1 MTLSSKT
8 RLDDRFRGEQEF
20 VFVSFRETQQ
30 IFPDLIHRL
39 FAGPNPNSDLS
50 LLKYVSHDAVCGL

>member
-1 MTLSSKT
+1 MI
-8 RLDDRFRGEQEF
+8 DFGEQEF
-20 VFVSFRETQQ
+20 IFVPFRETQQ

-39 FAGPNPNSDLS
+39 FAGLNPKLDLS